1 MARRPLEGEGLY
13 LDGGRRTTQLMRDS
27 LGSMPTIPLSSE
39 TQRRL
44 DALFVERDRQ
54 TVAQLLITQCG
65 DSLPLWH
72 DKDPLGLERIRFAA
86 LKLSNGS
93 LAELIRAVQIAQVD
107 WRDVLVAAG
116 FGNDVRAHQAW
127 FPDGHAA

>member
-1 MARRPLEGEGLY
+1 
-13 LDGGRRTTQLMRDS
+13 MRDS

-72 DKDPLGLERIRFAA
+72 DKDPLGLERTRFAA